1 MAETER
7 TISES
12 IQREAPDI
20 EAFKLGLLQSSRNLA
35 NIPLQNQI
43 PQQKVAGLSNL
54 ERGAIAGAGTQGG
67 IGGYRGLAQSGRQTL
82 GAGLGVFNQGVGAL
96 GSAERQLG
104 STGGRFQAGPGYNAQ
119 GFGGGPNYTAQQ
131 FGGAPSYQAQGFGGG
146 PDYTAQQFGDAQDY
160 TAQQFG
166 DAQGYTAQGFDPNTI
181 SQFQN
186 PFEDQA
192 VQQALTDIRRQGDI
206 ATNKQDAAA
215 VQAGAFGGSRQ
226 GIQRTELARNVL
238 EEQGRTAA
246 GMRQAGFQNAAQ
258 QAQQAFEEQQRRQQG
273 QAQFGTQTGQQA
285 FEDAQRR
292 QQSQAQFGT
301 QTGLQAFEEQ
311 QRRAQAESQFGTQTR
326 QQAFEAD
333 KNRGLQRA
341 QQYQGI
347 AGQYGNLGQAGSNVG
362 MQQLQAAQ
370 QAQNQGLKEIGT
382 AQTLGGLERGQQQ
395 AQLDSDYNLQR
406 QQLFEPYTRLSW
418 LSDQYKGAPSSQ
430 SSLGSITSPVA
441 PSPSAFQQIASA
453 GTGIL
458 GAVGGAKQLGLF

>member
-1 MAETER
+1 MSETDR
-7 TISES
+7 TVQEQIV
-12 IQREAPDI
+12 REAPDI

-35 NIPLQNQI
+35 NIPLQTQI

-54 ERGAIAGAGTQGG
+54 QRSAIAGAGTQGG

-82 GAGLGVFNQGVGAL
+82 GAGLGVFNQGIGAL
-96 GSAERQLG
+96 SSAERQLG
-104 STGGRFQAGPGYNAQ
+104 STGGRFQAGPGYTAER
-119 GFGGGPNYTAQQ
+119 FGGGP
-131 FGGAPSYQAQGFGGG
+131 
-146 PDYTAQQFGDAQDY
+146 
-160 TAQQFG
+160 
-166 DAQGYTAQGFDPNTI
+166 GYTAQGFDPSTI

-192 VQQALTDIRRQGDI
+192 VQQALADIRREGEI
-206 ATNKQDAAA
+206 ASNQQNAAA
-215 VQAGAFGGSRQ
+215 VQTGAFGGSRDILAR
-226 GIQRTELARNVL
+226 GELGRNVL
-238 EEQGRTAA
+238 EQQGRTAA
-246 GMRQAGFQNAAQ
+246 GMRQAGFQNAAL
-258 QAQQAFEEQQRRQQG
+258 QA
-273 QAQFGTQTGQQA
+273 QQA

-292 QQSQAQFGT
+292 EQSQAQFGT

-311 QRRAQAESQFGTQTR
+311 QRRAQAQDQFGTQTR
-326 QQAFEAD
+326 QQAFEAE
-333 KNRGLQRA
+333 KTRGLQRG

-362 MQQLQAAQ
+362 MQQIQAAQ

-382 AQTLGGLERGQQQ
+382 AQTLGGLEQRQQQ

-406 QQLFEPYTRLSW
+406 QQLYEPYTRLSW

-441 PSPSAFQQIASA
+441 PSPSAFQQIASV

-458 GAVGGAKQLGLF
+458 GAAGGAKQLGLF

>member
-1 MAETER
+1 MADPET
-7 TISES
+7 TINEQ
-12 IQREAPDI
+12 IVREAPDI

-54 ERGAIAGAGTQGG
+54 ERGAIAGAGTQAG

-96 GSAERQLG
+96 SSAEGQLG

-119 GFGGGPNYTAQQ
+119 SFGGGPNYTAQQ
-131 FGGAPSYQAQGFGGG
+131 FGGAPSYQ
-146 PDYTAQQFGDAQDY
+146 
-160 TAQQFG
+160 AQQFG

-206 ATNKQDAAA
+206 ATNQQDAAA

-238 EEQGRTAA
+238 EQQGRTAA

-292 QQSQAQFGT
+292 RQAESQFGAQTGQQAFEDSQRRAQSQAQFGT

-362 MQQLQAAQ
+362 MQQLQAAE

-382 AQTLGGLERGQQQ
+382 AQTLGGLERTQQQ
-395 AQLDSDYNLQR
+395 AQLDSDYNLRR
-406 QQLFEPYTRLSW
+406 QQLYEPYTRLSW

-430 SSLGSITSPVA
+430 SSLGSITSPTA
-441 PSPSAFQQIASA
+441 ATPSAVQQIGAI

-458 GAVGGAKQLGLF
+458 GAASASRSLFG

>member
-1 MAETER
+1 MADETDR
-7 TISES
+7 TINEQ
-12 IQREAPDI
+12 IVREAPDI

-35 NIPLQNQI
+35 NIPLQTQI
-43 PQQKVAGLSNL
+43 PQQNVAGLSNL
-54 ERGAIAGAGTQGG
+54 ERGAIASAGTQGG

-82 GAGLGVFNQGVGAL
+82 GSGLGVFNQGVGAL
-96 GSAERQLG
+96 SSAEGQLG

-131 FGGAPSYQAQGFGGG
+131 FGGAPSYQAQ
-146 PDYTAQQFGDAQDY
+146 QFGDAQD
-160 TAQQFG
+160 
-166 DAQGYTAQGFDPNTI
+166 YTAQGFDPNTI

-206 ATNKQDAAA
+206 ATNQQDAAA

-238 EEQGRTAA
+238 EQQGRTAA

-258 QAQQAFEEQQRRQQG
+258 QAQQAFEQQQRRQQG

-292 QQSQAQFGT
+292 RQAESQFGAQTGQQAFEDSQRRAQSQAQFGT

-311 QRRAQAESQFGTQTR
+311 QRRAQAESQFGTQTQ

-362 MQQLQAAQ
+362 MQQLQAAE

-382 AQTLGGLERGQQQ
+382 AQTLGGLERTQQQ
-395 AQLDSDYNLQR
+395 AQLDSDYNLKR
-406 QQLFEPYTRLSW
+406 QQLFEPFTRLSW
-418 LSDQYKGAPSSQ
+418 LSDQYQGAPSSQ
-430 SSLGSITSPVA
+430 SSLGSITSPTA
-441 PSPSAFQQIASA
+441 ATPSAVQQIGAI

-458 GAVGGAKQLGLF
+458 GAASASRSLFG

>member
-20 EAFKLGLLQSSRNLA
+20 EAFKLGLLQSSQNLA
-35 NIPLQNQI
+35 NVPLQSRLPRQNI
-43 PQQKVAGLSNL
+43 AGLSNL

-96 GSAERQLG
+96 SSAEGQLG
-104 STGGRFQAGPGYNAQ
+104 STLGRFQAGPGYNAQ

-131 FGGAPSYQAQGFGGG
+131 FGGAPSYQAQ
-146 PDYTAQQFGDAQDY
+146 QFGDAQD
-160 TAQQFG
+160 
-166 DAQGYTAQGFDPNTI
+166 YTAQGFDPNTI

-206 ATNKQDAAA
+206 ATNQQDAAA

-238 EEQGRTAA
+238 EQQGRTAA

-258 QAQQAFEEQQRRQQG
+258 QAQQAFEQQQRRQQG

-292 QQSQAQFGT
+292 RQAESQFGAQTGQQAFEDSQRRAQSQAQFGT

-311 QRRAQAESQFGTQTR
+311 QRRAQAESQFGTQTQ

-362 MQQLQAAQ
+362 MQQLQAAE

-382 AQTLGGLERGQQQ
+382 AQTLGGLERTQQQ

-406 QQLFEPYTRLSW
+406 QQLYEPYTRLSW

-430 SSLGSITSPVA
+430 SSLGSITSPTA
-441 PSPSAFQQIASA
+441 ATPSAVQQIGAI

-458 GAVGGAKQLGLF
+458 GAASASRSLFG